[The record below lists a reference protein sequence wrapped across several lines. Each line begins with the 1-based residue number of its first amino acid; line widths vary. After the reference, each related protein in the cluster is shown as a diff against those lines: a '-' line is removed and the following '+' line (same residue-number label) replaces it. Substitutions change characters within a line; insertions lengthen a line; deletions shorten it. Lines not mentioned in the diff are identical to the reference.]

1 MSRRVKVPV
10 EKNKMSNWEHSMK
23 LNHFFARTL
32 SLSVLFAAGIAD
44 PVWAHNTG
52 GFLGTSPYAVDQ
64 FVIACTAGNSST
76 RMVTA
81 IQDFLPVNGPI
92 LSITVEKDGA
102 SVTSMEVKN
111 RDGKYSP
118 SIELAGGEGAY
129 TFTIKK
135 AKGNTAALKRKM
147 VYDAQYHC
155 MTGDTHTETSDPI
168 FLQNG

>member
-1 MSRRVKVPV
+1 MKM
-10 EKNKMSNWEHSMK
+10 NKK
-23 LNHFFARTL
+23 ITRFLGLVALLVTG
-32 SLSVLFAAGIAD
+32 SVSTAF
-44 PVWAHNTG
+44 AHNLG
-52 GFLGTSPYAVDQ
+52 GYLGTSPYAVDQ
-64 FVIACTAGNSST
+64 FVIACSEGNSST

-102 SVTSMEVKN
+102 YVTSVEVKN

-118 SIELAGGEGAY
+118 TVELPGGEGAY
-129 TFTIKK
+129 VFTIQK
-135 AKGNTAALKRKM
+135 AKGNAAALKRKM

-155 MTGDTHTETSDPI
+155 MTGDTHTETSDPL

>member
-1 MSRRVKVPV
+1 MRI
-10 EKNKMSNWEHSMK
+10 NKILTRS
-23 LNHFFARTL
+23 L
-32 SLSVLFAAGIAD
+32 SLGILLAAGSVSPAF
-44 PVWAHNTG
+44 AHNTG
-52 GFLGTSPYAVDQ
+52 GFLGTSPAAVDK
-64 FVIACTAGNSST
+64 FVISCSAGNAST

-102 SVTSMEVKN
+102 VVTSVEVKN

-118 SIELAGGEGAY
+118 LVELQGGEGAY
-129 TFTIKK
+129 VFTIQK
-135 AKGNTAALKRKM
+135 AKGNAAALKRKM

-155 MTGDTHTETSDPI
+155 MTGDVHTETSDPL